1 MAFGLSQTSKSHAT
15 LISRGESR
23 ASLTPTL
30 SPTLLKRQEVLQ
42 VKAPPRTRHRH
53 LFGRHS
59 DECKSWRGP
68 LLFLLI
74 RLALCN
80 TILPCTYHSS
90 ITTHHQSWPLP
101 ASSARSSR
109 VKAAQALV
117 ETPSTWLTHYRRDP
131 LDETL
136 RKRQGLCFPRHQPSK
151 LRSRC

>member
-1 MAFGLSQTSKSHAT
+1 VTMMAFGLSQTSESHAT
-15 LISRGESR
+15 LIRGESR
-23 ASLTPTL
+23 PSLTPT
-30 SPTLLKRQEVLQ
+30 PPKRQEGTL

-59 DECKSWRGP
+59 DECKRWRGP

-74 RLALCN
+74 QVALCN
-80 TILPCTYHSS
+80 TILLCTYHSP
-90 ITTHHQSWPLP
+90 ITHHQSWPLP

-109 VKAAQALV
+109 VQFAQALV
-117 ETPSTWLTHYRRDP
+117 ETPPTWLTHYRRDP

-151 LRSRC
+151 LRPRC